1 MANIIDILLV
11 EDNPADI
18 DLIQESLR
26 ESKVLCKVNAVRDGE
41 EAMDY
46 LHQRNGYEDT
56 VRPDIVLLDLNM
68 PRKDGREVLS
78 EIKQHPELK
87 ILPIIVMTSSSAEE
101 DILRSY
107 QLHANAYVTKPVD
120 LESFDKIVHAIEDFW
135 FAAVRYPNE
144 VR

>member
-46 LHQRNGYEDT
+46 LHRRNGYEDV
-56 VRPDIVLLDLNM
+56 VRPDLVLLDLNM

-78 EIKQHPELK
+78 EIKQDPELK
-87 ILPIIVMTSSSAEE
+87 VLPVIIMTSSSAEE

-144 VR
+144 ER